1 MASSAQ
7 KVSQDIGG
15 AAANPGKYGLGTASS
30 GTYYSRKSN
39 TADFDKMFDK
49 YASMIQSNTAQ
60 NNAWSA
66 QQAQI
71 NRDWQEKML
80 NANNTF
86 NAQEAQKNRDWQAQ
100 QSATAHQRE
109 VKDLLAAGLNPVLS
123 ALNGSGA
130 ATTSG
135 ATASSGSAP
144 SGGQGQT
151 DTSANGAMMSL
162 VGAIMSSMVQQENA
176 RLSAQTN
183 LAVAEK
189 YNAMSKYT
197 AELGSQTQLSTANI
211 SAATSRWIAQLQAT
225 TSISNT
231 QAQVAA
237 SKINAQVAAAAQRY
251 GYQLSSWTSQEIA
264 KVNGEINKELKKMGI
279 IGDYNIQ
286 KAQQEWLVA
295 NPQNPYQVG
304 TNLSNKAWSSY
315 YNWLDESSAIMDANP
330 IMSSVPP
337 SAKLFEYFKSGG
349 KRGSG
354 FSR

>member
-15 AAANPGKYGLGTASS
+15 AAANPGKYGIGTADS
-30 GTYYSRKSN
+30 GTFFSKKAN
-39 TADFDKMFDK
+39 TANFDKMFDK
-49 YASMIQSNTAQ
+49 YASMIKENTAQ

-66 QQAQI
+66 EQAQI

-86 NAQEAQKNRDWQAQ
+86 NAQEAQKNRNWQAQ

-123 ALNGSGA
+123 AMNGSGA

-211 SAATSRWIAQLQAT
+211 SAATSRWIAELQAT

-251 GYQLSSWTSQEIA
+251 GYQLQSWTSQEVA
-264 KVNGEINKELKKMGI
+264 KINGEINKELKQMGI
-279 IGDYNIQ
+279 DAEFDMKKMYPGTIWNFGGSL
-286 KAQQEWLVA
+286 AA
-295 NPQNPYQVG
+295 NYRDVVDD
-304 TNLSNKAWSSY
+304 LSNSGKKLLDRAKSAWNSSFGR
-315 YNWLDESSAIMDANP
+315 WDEY
-330 IMSSVPP
+330 V
-337 SAKLFEYFKSGG
+337 KLFK
-349 KRGSG
+349 
-354 FSR
+354 

>member
-15 AAANPGKYGLGTASS
+15 AAANPGKYGIGTAAS
-30 GTYYSRKSN
+30 GTFFSKKAN
-39 TADFDKMFDK
+39 TANFDKMFDK
-49 YASMIQSNTAQ
+49 YASMIKENTAQ

-66 QQAQI
+66 EQAQI

-100 QSATAHQRE
+100 QSSTAHQRE

-123 ALNGSGA
+123 AMNGSGA

-211 SAATSRWIAQLQAT
+211 SAATSRWIAELQAT

-237 SKINAQVAAAAQRY
+237 SKINAQIQAAAQRY
-251 GYQLSSWTSQEIA
+251 GYQLQSWTSTQVATI
-264 KVNGEINKELKKMGI
+264 NGEINKELKQMGI
-279 IGDYNIQ
+279 DADFNLQKSMQDFNAMHPNNMWQAIGTGTDLVGDLLFGR
-286 KAQQEWLVA
+286 QEKNFSAWNSGRSV
-295 NPQNPYQVG
+295 
-304 TNLSNKAWSSY
+304 SN
-315 YNWLDESSAIMDANP
+315 
-330 IMSSVPP
+330 
-337 SAKLFEYFKSGG
+337 
-349 KRGSG
+349 RGSG
-354 FSR
+354 FGR